1 MDSTLDSVEVDI
13 GDILESITD
22 AFVALDCDARF
33 TYVNRHAER
42 LMHVPREQLLGNRIW
57 DQFPDLLASPM
68 HEQYLCVIRNG
79 RPAEFEEYYPPR
91 QAWLDIRIYPNRE
104 GVTAYFRDVSKRK
117 RAEEAQRALVAMV
130 SHDLRN
136 PLFLIKGTAELLHG
150 QPCNDIEDS
159 LDRIDRA
166 TFQMTRVVDDL
177 VDLVQLQ
184 TGHDI
189 VLEKGPTDLVALARR
204 SVEVHQFSTEAH
216 HIRFESEVDELVGT
230 WDSARLERVLS
241 NLLTNAIK
249 YSPECKDIC
258 VHVALS
264 HCGKHPMAELV
275 VADQGIGIPKCD
287 LHLIFERYYRAHNVV
302 GLVPGAGVGL
312 AGARHVIQR
321 HGGTIQVVSREG
333 VGTTFTV
340 RLPI

>member
-1 MDSTLDSVEVDI
+1 MDPVEVDV

-22 AFVALDCDARF
+22 AFLALDPRACF
-33 TYVNRHAER
+33 TYVNRQAER
-42 LMHVPREQLLGNRIW
+42 MMRLPRDQLLGNCIW
-57 DQFPDLLASPM
+57 EQFPELVDTPVYE
-68 HEQYLCVIRNG
+68 HYLNVIRTG
-79 RPAEFEEYYPPR
+79 KVAEFEEYYSPR
-91 QAWLDIRIYPNRE
+91 QAWLEARIYPARD
-104 GVTAYFRDVSKRK
+104 GVTVYFRDVSKRK

-136 PLFLIKGTAELLHG
+136 PLFLIKGSAELLHEAG
-150 QPCNDIEDS
+150 DEHIRNG
-159 LDRIDRA
+159 LHRIDRA

-177 VDLVQLQ
+177 VDLIQLQ

-189 VLEKGPTDLVALARR
+189 VLEKGPIDLVALTRR

-216 HIRFESEVDELVGT
+216 RILFEADVPELVGE
-230 WDSARLERVLS
+230 WDGPRLERVLS

-249 YSPECKDIC
+249 YSQDAKDIC
-258 VHVALS
+258 VRVCLKR
-264 HCGKHPMAELV
+264 CGGRAMAQIT

-287 LHLIFERYYRAHNVV
+287 LRLIFERYYRAHNVIGV
-302 GLVPGAGVGL
+302 VPGAGVGL

-321 HGGTIQVVSREG
+321 HGGTIQVVSHEG

-340 RLPI
+340 RLPLAD